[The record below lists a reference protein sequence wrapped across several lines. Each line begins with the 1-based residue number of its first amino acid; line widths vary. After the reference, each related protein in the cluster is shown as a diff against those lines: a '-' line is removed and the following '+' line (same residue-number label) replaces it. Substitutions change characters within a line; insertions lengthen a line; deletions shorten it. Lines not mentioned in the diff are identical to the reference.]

1 MTAPDAMRAVRHAGA
16 LQAALSAAAKACA
29 CYTKGLTPIGDDA
42 LLSASEMV
50 TVAFAGGT
58 PEAMALS
65 VVLDAVESIGD
76 AARFGAIV
84 SQLAGGGHTC
94 GEGR

>member
-1 MTAPDAMRAVRHAGA
+1 MTAPEPVRAVRHAGA
-16 LQAALSAAAKACA
+16 LQCALSAAAKACA
-29 CYTKGLTPIGDDA
+29 CYTKGLTRIGDDA

-76 AARFGAIV
+76 AARFDAFV

>member
-1 MTAPDAMRAVRHAGA
+1 MTAAEPVRALKHAGA
-16 LQAALSAAAKACA
+16 LQCALSAAAKACA
-29 CYTKGLTPIGDDA
+29 SYRIGAIRIGDDA

-65 VVLDAVESIGD
+65 IVLDAVESVGD
-76 AARFGAIV
+76 GAKFEAIV
-84 SQLAGGGHTC
+84 TGLNPGGA
-94 GEGR
+94 R